1 MAVGAGRVRNLLSK
15 AVDSQK
21 SAQPRVRLSA
31 EDRRSQIVRTAI
43 ELFSRKGFDGTTT
56 KEIALASGVNEA
68 LIFRHFATKEELYSA
83 IIDYKMNERC
93 LRIQAVLD
101 EAAEEKDDRV
111 FFTRLAYEILE
122 AYRQDPNFVRLMF
135 YSALE
140 GHQLSRM
147 VYEKHSA
154 EMFEHLVKYIAGRIK
169 ERAYLPVNPRV
180 AARAF
185 VGMVAY
191 HAMVRELFDPEE
203 KLVKL
208 SNKQAASGFT
218 DLFLSGVLRQPGEK
232 VK

>member
-1 MAVGAGRVRNLLSK
+1 MAVSAKTVRNQVSR
-15 AVDSQK
+15 A
-21 SAQPRVRLSA
+21 AQARASGAPRVRLSA
-31 EDRRSQIVRTAI
+31 EDRRLQIVRTAI
-43 ELFSRKGFDGTTT
+43 ELFARKGFTGTTT

-93 LRIQAVLD
+93 LRLHALLDQAV
-101 EAAEEKDDRV
+101 EQKDDRA

-122 AYRQDPNFVRLMF
+122 AYTQDPNFMRLMF

-147 VYEKHSA
+147 VFEKHIA
-154 EMFEHLVKYIAGRIK
+154 EMFEDLVKYIAGRIK
-169 ERAYLPVNPRV
+169 ERVWLPVNPRV
-180 AARAF
+180 AARGF

-203 KLVKL
+203 KLLKL
-208 SNKQAASGFT
+208 SNKRAASKFT
-218 DLFLSGVLRQPGEK
+218 ELFLSGVLRGPGEK